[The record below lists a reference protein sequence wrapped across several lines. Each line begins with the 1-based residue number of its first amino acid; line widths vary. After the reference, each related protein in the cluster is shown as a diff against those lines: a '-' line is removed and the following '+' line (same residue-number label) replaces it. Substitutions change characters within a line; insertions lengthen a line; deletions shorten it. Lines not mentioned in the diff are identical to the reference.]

1 MKALIWALGILFLL
15 VNHAMG
21 GSKDKMQECKCPKEF
36 LKDAMQM
43 KIKLEWECKMQQWK
57 LS

>member
-1 MKALIWALGILFLL
+1 
-15 VNHAMG
+15 MG

-43 KIKLEWECKMQQWK
+43 KIKLRMNMKSAAI
-57 LS
+57 LSMYESVAIQLLDYMI

>member
-1 MKALIWALGILFLL
+1 
-15 VNHAMG
+15 MG

-43 KIKLEWECKMQQWK
+43 KIQLEWICKGATILRMDESVTNPTIK
-57 LS
+57 LYDLSYI